1 MTVDRNRSFYGSV
14 ASRIEK
20 LHNPRHGHSHRVY
33 DHVSRVIA
41 GPGARRHI
49 NQTIGRRKVVSG
61 ISLEAQRGRFEVVR
75 ENDLAMTTRDGVAL
89 RADVYRPEAPGRYPV
104 LVRRTPYGKRVNDLA
119 AEFNEAHYFASHGY
133 VVVVQDTRG
142 RFASEGAW
150 YPFIYEAQDGY
161 DTIEWAATL
170 PATTGVVG
178 TFGQSYGAIS
188 QYLAASQRPPHLR
201 TCIPVSAYQLT
212 FENYWYNGGA
222 LELGWMLSYFVNMA
236 EAVLAAEG
244 DDAAIEELAKL
255 KVDPAVRFSALTED
269 TLRHLPLRDWVDRL
283 RRGVPF
289 LDDILA
295 HPADGPYWWATDLSR
310 QLFNMNV
317 PMLHVGSWY
326 DIANRD
332 TPKFFTGLQETAL
345 DARDGHALIM
355 GPWAHQL
362 PFNQPTSGGTGD
374 IDFGPEAAISLV
386 DIERR
391 WFDHYLKE
399 DGAELPRPP
408 VRIFV
413 MGENRWRDE
422 QEWPLSRTEYTSY
435 HLHSGGS
442 ANSLHGDGVLSIDGP
457 ADEPADTYRYDPND
471 PVPTAGGRFVGGGV
485 TDQRKNQN
493 RADVLV
499 YTGDELPEDLE
510 ITGPITVLL
519 HAMTTAEDA
528 DFIAVLSDVRPD
540 GYAQNLA
547 EGIARG
553 QFHESSVNPKPLEPG
568 RPYEFTIRL
577 WNISHVFRAGHRI
590 RLHITSSDFP
600 RWDRNAGTG
609 APIGTDTT
617 LRVAQQT
624 VLHDSGH
631 PSRIVLPV
639 IPR

>member
-1 MTVDRNRSFYGSV
+1 MGR
-14 ASRIEK
+14 
-20 LHNPRHGHSHRVY
+20 HN
-33 DHVSRVIA
+33 
-41 GPGARRHI
+41 
-49 NQTIGRRKVVSG
+49 VVSG
-61 ISLEAQRGRFEVVR
+61 GSLEAQRGPFGVVR
-75 ENDLAMTTRDGVAL
+75 EDDLAMATRDGVAL
-89 RADVYRPEAPGRYPV
+89 RADVYRPEDPGRYPV

-119 AEFNEAHYFASHGY
+119 ADFSEAHYFASHGY

-150 YPFIYEAQDGY
+150 YPFIYEARDGY

-170 PATTGVVG
+170 PGTTGVVG
-178 TFGQSYGAIS
+178 TFGQSYGAIG
-188 QYLAASQRPPHLR
+188 QYLAATQRPPHLR
-201 TCIPVSAYQLT
+201 TCVPVSAYQLT

-244 DDAAIEELAKL
+244 DDTAIAELAKL

-269 TLRHLPLRDWVDRL
+269 TLRHLPLRDWADRL
-283 RRGVPF
+283 GRGAPF

-310 QLFNMNV
+310 QLFNINV

-332 TPKFFTGLQETAL
+332 TPNFFTGLREIAL
-345 DARDGHALIM
+345 HARNGHALIM

-362 PFNQPTSGGTGD
+362 PLNQPTSGGSGD

-391 WFDHYLKE
+391 WFDHYLK
-399 DGAELPRPP
+399 DDAAELPRPP

-422 QEWPLSRTEYTSY
+422 QEWPLARTEYTAY
-435 HLHSGGS
+435 YLHSDGS
-442 ANSLHGDGVLSIDGP
+442 ANTLNGDGFVSLDPP
-457 ADEPADTYRYDPND
+457 ADEPADRYRYDPDD
-471 PVPTAGGRFVGGGV
+471 PVPTTGGRYVGGGV
-485 TDQRKNQN
+485 ADQRTNQS

-499 YTGDELPEDLE
+499 YTGDELAEDLE
-510 ITGPITVLL
+510 ITGPITVHL
-519 HAMTTAEDA
+519 HAMTTAQDA
-528 DFIAVLSDVRPD
+528 DFVAVLCDVRPD

-547 EGIARG
+547 EGVARG
-553 QFHESSVNPKPLEPG
+553 QFRESFINPTPLEPG
-568 RPYEFTIRL
+568 TPYEFTIQL

-609 APIGTDTT
+609 APIGTDTI
-617 LRVAQQT
+617 LRAARQT
-624 VLHDSGH
+624 VLHDSRH

-639 IPR
+639 VPRPTERG

>member
-1 MTVDRNRSFYGSV
+1 MG
-14 ASRIEK
+14 
-20 LHNPRHGHSHRVY
+20 RH
-33 DHVSRVIA
+33 
-41 GPGARRHI
+41 
-49 NQTIGRRKVVSG
+49 TVVSG
-61 ISLEAQRGRFEVVR
+61 GSLEGQRGAFGVVR
-75 ENDLAMTTRDGVAL
+75 EDDLAMTTRDGVVL
-89 RADVYRPEAPGRYPV
+89 RADVYRPEEPGRYPV

-119 AEFNEAHYFASHGY
+119 ADFSEAHYFASHGY

-150 YPFIYEAQDGY
+150 YPFIYEARDGY

-170 PATTGVVG
+170 PGTTGAAG

-188 QYLAASQRPPHLR
+188 QYLAATQRPPHLR
-201 TCIPVSAYQLT
+201 TCVPVSAYQLA

-236 EAVLAAEG
+236 EAVLAGEG
-244 DDAAIEELAKL
+244 DTEAIEELTKL

-269 TLRHLPLRDWVDRL
+269 TLRHLPLRDWADRL
-283 RRGVPF
+283 GRGAPF

-310 QLFNMNV
+310 QLFNIDV
-317 PMLHVGSWY
+317 PMLHIGSWY

-332 TPKFFTGLQETAL
+332 TPNFFTGLRESAL
-345 DARDGHALIM
+345 AARNGHALMM

-399 DGAELPRPP
+399 HPRKDDAAGLPVAP

-422 QEWPLSRTEYTSY
+422 REWPLARTEYTSY
-435 HLHSGGS
+435 YLHSDGS
-442 ANSLHGDGVLSIDGP
+442 ANTLNGDGSLSADP
-457 ADEPADTYRYDPND
+457 PSDEPADRYRYDPED

-485 TDQRKNQN
+485 ADQRKNQS

-499 YTGDELPEDLE
+499 YTGAELAEDLE
-510 ITGPITVLL
+510 ITGPITVRL
-519 HAMTTAEDA
+519 HAATTAADA
-528 DFIAVLSDVRPD
+528 DFVAVISDVRPD

-547 EGIARG
+547 EGIVRG
-553 QFHESSVNPKPLEPG
+553 QFRESFVEPSPLEPG
-568 RPYEFTIRL
+568 VPCEFTIRL
-577 WNISHVFRAGHRI
+577 WNISHVFRAGHRL
-590 RLHITSSDFP
+590 RLHVTSSDFP

-609 APIGTDTT
+609 APVGTDTA
-617 LRVAQQT
+617 LRAAEQT
-624 VLHDSGH
+624 VFHDSRR

-639 IPR
+639 VPRPAGKD